1 MRFLAYDGGRC
12 RFEYLGWCVLRGGRD
27 AKLGLLGDLGWLAE
41 EDDGDGEGGI
51 TAVIGLRD
59 GQASRAEH
67 LMLVR

>member
-12 RFEYLGWCVLRGGRD
+12 RFEYLGWFVLRGGRD

-51 TAVIGLRD
+51 TAVISLRG
-59 GQASRAEH
+59 GQTSRVEYPT
-67 LMLVR
+67 LVR